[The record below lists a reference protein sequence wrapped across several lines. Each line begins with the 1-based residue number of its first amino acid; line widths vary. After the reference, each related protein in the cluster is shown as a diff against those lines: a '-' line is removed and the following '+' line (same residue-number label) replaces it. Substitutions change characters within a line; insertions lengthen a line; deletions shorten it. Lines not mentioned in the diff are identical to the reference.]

1 VLQRH
6 CETSSGGSSDEWR
19 EMIPLDG
26 LAWAE
31 VGHTG
36 RAVAGSAR
44 KNKKKMSWAA
54 KAIGPNWHWA
64 TKNSFHNFQT
74 KI

>member
-1 VLQRH
+1 
-6 CETSSGGSSDEWR
+6 
-19 EMIPLDG
+19 MIPLDG

>member
-1 VLQRH
+1 MGWLGPKWA
-6 CETSSGGSSDEWR
+6 T
-19 EMIPLDG
+19 LAG
-26 LAWAE
+26 LWL
-31 VGHTG
+31 VQCG
-36 RAVAGSAR
+36 
-44 KNKKKMSWAA
+44 KIKKMSWAA